1 MRSLPSL
8 ATVVLVAT
16 LHPSLAGQIQGVA
29 TDRSGNPL
37 SGVVVKRL
45 STGDSTT
52 SAADGSWY
60 LAWTTG
66 ATRRAASGIGPRGL
80 LSRQDGRLALA
91 ANGFRI
97 DGRNGLLGGSTT
109 IPSMQLAPRAGDTS
123 EDTLAMRWKGASFK
137 TPFRADAP
145 SEDLGRMALDT
156 AGLARFEIRASRHV
170 AMGLPCLRLDVVSID
185 SSRSDSTALRLHLS
199 GSAAEMADLAVRID
213 IAQFHDAA
221 GFSRPAKLDAAGMRH
236 FLPRRISYGCSVDTA
251 CDRIVGTTYDWIV
264 DIPLDSV
271 VFTPASRLMI
281 QLVFGRNLQAEDTS
295 GSVIGVPKHD
305 PFGGSDWSFRPHR
318 RNATLDYGGV
328 PEIAQSEADQH
339 PMQVPLDPYIQLVR
353 GGIPVY
359 GRSPESED

>member
-1 MRSLPSL
+1 MRSFPSL
-8 ATVVLVAT
+8 ATVVLVAA

-37 SGVVVKRL
+37 HGVVVKRL

-80 LSRQDGRLALA
+80 LSLQDGRLALSA
-91 ANGFRI
+91 DGFRI
-97 DGRNGLLGGSTT
+97 DGRRGLLGGSTS
-109 IPSMQLAPRAGDTS
+109 IPDMRFAPRAAEASADTI
-123 EDTLAMRWKGASFK
+123 AMRWKGASSK
-137 TPFRADAP
+137 TPLHADAP
-145 SEDLGRMALDT
+145 TEDLGRMVLDT
-156 AGLARFEIRASRHV
+156 SGLARFEIRASRHET
-170 AMGLPCLRLDVVSID
+170 MGLSCLRLDVVSID
-185 SSRSDSTALRLHLS
+185 SSRCDSTTLRLHLS
-199 GSAAEMADLAVRID
+199 GTGAEMADFAVRID

-236 FLPRRISYGCSVDTA
+236 FLPRRIDDRCSA
-251 CDRIVGTTYDWIV
+251 GGTCDWIV

-271 VFTPASRLMI
+271 VFTPASRLLL
-281 QLVFGRNLQAEDTS
+281 QLVFGRHLLEGDSSTIVTGNPT
-295 GSVIGVPKHD
+295 HD

-318 RNATLDYGGV
+318 RDATTDYGGV
-328 PEIAQSEADQH
+328 PAIAPSEADQY
-339 PMQVPLDPYIQLVR
+339 PMPAPLDPYIQLAR